1 MYGIPYNIMGF
12 HHFIITFASKK
23 MYIECATQVNGFK
36 ITFKYNLRCLKV
48 GNNIFSTQEYNQF
61 ITLPTLRHPN
71 LYFKAFQILIIKY

>member
-1 MYGIPYNIMGF
+1 MVYP
-12 HHFIITFASKK
+12 IISWGSIISLSRSPQKK

-61 ITLPTLRHPN
+61 ITLHTLRHTN